1 MRSAEEGVA
10 SIGCKMTEPNIQKA
24 DGRSTIQRMR
34 VPLGFLT
41 AVLLV
46 LGARPS
52 WWSLACGFPL
62 ALLGAGVRGWAS
74 GHLRKNAELA
84 TSGPYAHTRNPL
96 YFGSFVMVA
105 GFAIAGN
112 KPWIALM
119 LVGAFLLVYRPVMR
133 AEVAHIRQLFGAA
146 YDKWAAHV
154 PLFFPRLTPY
164 QDQGGEA
171 RAFDWSQYLHHREY
185 RAFIG
190 VLAVM
195 GLWALRLIWK

>member
-1 MRSAEEGVA
+1 
-10 SIGCKMTEPNIQKA
+10 MTEEIAQVA

-41 AVLLV
+41 AVLLI

-52 WWSLACGFPL
+52 WWSLAFGFPI
-62 ALLGAGVRGWAS
+62 ALLGASVRGWAS

-105 GFAIAGN
+105 GFAVAGN
-112 KPWIALM
+112 KPWVALT

-146 YDKWAAHV
+146 YDEWAQHV
-154 PLFFPRLTPY
+154 PLFFPRLTPHLS
-164 QDQGGEA
+164 GA
-171 RAFDWSQYLHHREY
+171 PRAFEWSQYLHHREY

-195 GLWALRLIWK
+195 GLWALRLAWK